1 VSGRLGR
8 ISLATRLLLTATL
21 ALAVALAAIGLV
33 MHEAFSEKT
42 RDLVEERLESYL
54 FGLLST
60 LEPDAR
66 GQFVLTDNLPE
77 PRLSRP
83 ASGLYAELISDQQQW
98 QSPSQ
103 LGIKLPATAPLP
115 AGKTRFE
122 QVPGP
127 DNRPIFRLR
136 RGLVWETDN
145 GKEIPFTLS
154 VSEDASGYFRE
165 LAEFRKN
172 LWTWLLF
179 ASVILIGVQGLILG
193 WSLRPLKRLTEDVQG
208 LETGHRET
216 LGDDYP
222 SELSGLTQSVN
233 DLIRNERSNLER
245 QRKTLGDLAHSLK
258 TPLAVVHAEL
268 EKTATGQTPDSDLL
282 REQVSNM
289 DDIVAYQLQRAA
301 VAGHRTFTS
310 GVPVIDKVQQI
321 KRTLDKV
328 YRQKK
333 VQTRIRVAPG
343 AEFFGEHGDLME
355 LLGNLLENAYKWC
368 DRNVWLE
375 IRTLTHPGRRRT
387 GLRIEVADD
396 GPGIPAEQRE
406 QLLKRGV
413 RGDERGAH
421 KPAGH
426 GIGLSIV
433 ADIVEAYGGELRI
446 DRHPELG
453 GAWFVITLPP

>member
-1 VSGRLGR
+1 MSGRLGR
-8 ISLATRLLLTATL
+8 ISLTTRLLVTASL

-60 LEPDAR
+60 LEPDQR
-66 GQFVLTDNLPE
+66 GYFTLTDNLPE

-83 ASGLYAELISDQQQW
+83 ASGLYAELLAGDQHW
-98 QSPSQ
+98 QSPSL
-103 LGIKLPATAPLP
+103 LGVALPAVASLP
-115 AGKTRFE
+115 AGETRFE
-122 QVPGP
+122 QLRNAEDQPL
-127 DNRPIFRLR
+127 FRLR
-136 RGLVWETDN
+136 RGLVWETDS
-145 GKEIPFTLS
+145 GEEIPFTLS

-165 LAEFRKN
+165 LADFRRN

-179 ASVILIGVQGLILG
+179 ASIILIGVQGLILG
-193 WSLRPLKRLTEDVQG
+193 WSLRPLKRLTEDVQQ
-208 LETGHRET
+208 LETGHRDR

-233 DLIRNERSNLER
+233 DLLQNERTNLER

-268 EKTATGQTPDSDLL
+268 EKPGPADARLL
-282 REQVSNM
+282 QEQVRNM

-321 KRTLDKV
+321 TRTLDKV

-333 VQTRIRVAPG
+333 VRLTTRVAPG

-368 DRNVWLE
+368 DRQVLLE
-375 IRTLTHPGRRRT
+375 IRTLTHPGRKRT
-387 GLRIEVADD
+387 GLRIDVADD
-396 GPGIPAEQRE
+396 GPGIPATQRDS
-406 QLLKRGV
+406 LLQRGV
-413 RGDERGAH
+413 RGDEQGTAS
-421 KPAGH
+421 GH

-446 DRHPELG
+446 DRHPTLG
-453 GAWFVITLPP
+453 GAWFMITLPP

>member
-1 VSGRLGR
+1 MRGRLGR
-8 ISLATRLLLTATL
+8 ISLTTRLLATATVAL
-21 ALAVALAAIGLV
+21 ALALAAIGLV

-54 FGLLST
+54 YGLLST
-60 LEPDAR
+60 LEPDASGHFR
-66 GQFVLTDNLPE
+66 LTENLPE

-83 ASGLYAELISDQQQW
+83 ASGLYAELVSTTQHW
-98 QSPSQ
+98 RSPSL
-103 LGIKLPATAPLP
+103 LGVTLPENTPLP
-115 AGKTRFE
+115 TGQTQFE
-122 QVPGP
+122 QITGP
-127 DNRPIFRLR
+127 DNAPAFRLR
-136 RGLVWETDN
+136 RGLVWETEN
-145 GKEIPFTLS
+145 GEEIPFTLS
-154 VSEDASGYFRE
+154 ITEDASSYFHE
-165 LAEFRKN
+165 LDKFRKN
-172 LWTWLLF
+172 LWIWLLF

-193 WSLRPLKRLTEDVQG
+193 WSLRPLKRLTEDVQQ
-208 LETGHRET
+208 LETGRRET

-233 DLIRNERSNLER
+233 DLIRNERTNLER

-268 EKTATGQTPDSDLL
+268 EKPSAPDKTLL
-282 REQVSNM
+282 AEQVHNM

-301 VAGHRTFTS
+301 VAGHRTFST

-321 KRTLDKV
+321 VRTLDKV
-328 YRQKK
+328 YRDKRVTLDMQ
-333 VQTRIRVAPG
+333 VAPG
-343 AEFFGEHGDLME
+343 AEFFGERGDLME

-368 DRNVWLE
+368 DQHVSLH

-396 GPGIPAEQRE
+396 GPGIAEEKRQS
-406 QLLKRGV
+406 LLQRGV
-413 RGDERGAH
+413 RGDE
-421 KPAGH
+421 KITGH

-446 DRHPELG
+446 DRHPRLK
-453 GAWFVITLPP
+453 GAWFVVTLPP